1 MASGAVF
8 AGGVVTGVLL
18 SGVVLYAS
26 TPKIAERITSAVMGR
41 IANALSIPPALF
53 NPLRGTLAAQV
64 NVAVR
69 EAILP

>member
-1 MASGAVF
+1 MNNGATF
-8 AGGVVTGVLL
+8 AIGVTTGVIL

-26 TPKIAERITSAVMGR
+26 TPKIAERITFAVMGR

-53 NPLRGTLAAQV
+53 NPLRGTISAQV

>member
-1 MASGAVF
+1 MGNGATF
-8 AGGVVTGVLL
+8 AIGVTTGVIL

-26 TPKIAERITSAVMGR
+26 TPKIAERITSTVMGR
-41 IANALSIPPALF
+41 IANALSLPPALF